1 MTRKIYLA
9 GQSEI
14 PSEIIIG
21 TGESLEMTVIVL
33 PGTDCTIPLRVILAG
48 RDASLDL
55 CGLSLCNATQN
66 VELSIEVRHEA
77 DGCRSRQQFRCIAGG
92 ESRYSFF
99 GKITVLRDAQGTKA
113 YQESRN
119 ILLSDTASAEAK
131 PQLEIYADD
140 VKCSH
145 GATVGRLDEDELF
158 YMRSRGIPSD
168 EAKLLQQMA
177 FAGEVLGSITD
188 DELRSRMESLVE
200 RRLRGEFSHCRNC
213 SKNCC

>member
-33 PGTDCTIPLRVILAG
+33 PGTDCTIPLHVILAG

-140 VKCSH
+140 VECSH
-145 GATVGRLDEDELF
+145 GATVGSLDEAQNF
-158 YMRSRGIPSD
+158 YMRSRGIPEE
-168 EAKLLQQMA
+168 EARVLQMISFISPIAETVQDP
-177 FAGEVLGSITD
+177 VVKKRIYD
-188 DELRSRMESLVE
+188 SLSE
-200 RRLRGEFSHCRNC
+200 C
-213 SKNCC
+213 

>member
-140 VKCSH
+140 VECSH
-145 GATVGRLDEDELF
+145 GATVGSLDEAQNF
-158 YMRSRGIPSD
+158 YMRSRGIPEE
-168 EAKLLQQMA
+168 EARVLQMISFISPIAETVQDPA
-177 FAGEVLGSITD
+177 VKKRIYD
-188 DELRSRMESLVE
+188 SLSE
-200 RRLRGEFSHCRNC
+200 C
-213 SKNCC
+213 

>member
-140 VKCSH
+140 VECSH
-145 GATVGRLDEDELF
+145 GATVGSLDEAQNF
-158 YMRSRGIPSD
+158 YMRSRGIPEE
-168 EAKLLQQMA
+168 EARVLQMISFISPIAETVQDP
-177 FAGEVLGSITD
+177 VVKKRIYD
-188 DELRSRMESLVE
+188 SLSE
-200 RRLRGEFSHCRNC
+200 C
-213 SKNCC
+213 